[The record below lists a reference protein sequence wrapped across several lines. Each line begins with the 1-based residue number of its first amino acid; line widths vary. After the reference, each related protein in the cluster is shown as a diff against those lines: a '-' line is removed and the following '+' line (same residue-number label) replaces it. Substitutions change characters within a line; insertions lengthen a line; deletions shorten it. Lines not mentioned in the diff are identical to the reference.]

1 MPDLAKAHGTVMGVT
16 FVIVFPLG
24 AVLMRVAKFKGA
36 VWVHAAVQLLGWAL
50 MIAGLG
56 LGVRLG
62 KIVDYVSPACL
73 FWLMGSF
80 QASQTDH
87 AAAP

>member
-1 MPDLAKAHGTVMGVT
+1 VIFEDLHLVPDLAKAHGTVMGVT

-62 KIVDYVSPACL
+62 KIVDYVSPAS
-73 FWLMGSF
+73 FGSLVHF
-80 QASQTDH
+80 KLVN
-87 AAAP
+87 